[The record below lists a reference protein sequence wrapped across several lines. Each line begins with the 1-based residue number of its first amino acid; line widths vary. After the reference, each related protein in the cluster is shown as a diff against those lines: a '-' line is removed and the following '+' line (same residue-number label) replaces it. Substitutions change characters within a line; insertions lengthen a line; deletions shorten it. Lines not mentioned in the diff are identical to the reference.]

1 MAIIPIANQPLS
13 FVPTQLDGCLCTDP
27 TDVLLV
33 EPNDTIQFQVIADP
47 CLGEQ
52 LIASPNFED
61 ATDWLTGGFDIRL
74 GSACPEVD
82 NATLKEDTFVP
93 TIGVTY
99 YLQITLSGGDGTY
112 RGYFAGENFGP
123 MVGGHGNQFII
134 TATTIEPLILEF
146 TPSTRLPLR
155 RACVEQVNLYVFGS
169 DILVELLDSAGLVVD
184 DFDVTEHPERFTYD
198 RDSVTISYPLSDVPY
213 LSGCG
218 YSIRVIDQCD
228 DVGLDSQAINVVD
241 GSCSLL
247 FTVCNTTDFGG
258 FYIDNSGFSPQ
269 IRVLAKLTHPA
280 YDYDIAEER
289 LSNGRLNRYYA
300 DRRRKME
307 LRIDRVGESAHRFLS
322 TIPVWDHFYIGQDEY
337 VMGADEYV
345 PGYEDVYEAYGGII
359 RTVVP
364 RQELMRKVRCGEE
377 SAGCVPPPN
386 YHVQGTGPNTDY
398 IIQEENGDRILIAE

>member
-1 MAIIPIANQPLS
+1 MSITAIANQPLS
-13 FVPTQLDGCLCTDP
+13 FVPTQLDGCLCQDP
-27 TDVLLV
+27 ADVLLV
-33 EPNDTIQFQVIADP
+33 EPNDTIQFQIIADP
-47 CLGEQ
+47 CLGEN

-61 ATDWLTGGFDIRL
+61 PADWLTGGFDVEP
-74 GSACPEVD
+74 GTACPLAVD
-82 NATLKEDTFVP
+82 ATLKENTFVP

-99 YLQITLSGGDGTY
+99 YLQITMGAGTGTFT
-112 RGYFAGENFGP
+112 GYFAGNTFGP
-123 MVGGHGNQFII
+123 MIGGHGYLYIL
-134 TATTIEPLILEF
+134 TATTIEPLFIYYGTERITSL
-146 TPSTRLPLR
+146 T
-155 RACVEQVNLYVFGS
+155 ACVEQANLFVFGS
-169 DILVELLDSAGLVVD
+169 DILVELLDSAGQVVD
-184 DFDVTEHPERFTYD
+184 DFDVTEHPERFAYD
-198 RDSVTISYPLSDVPY
+198 RDSITISYPLSDVQY
-213 LSGCG
+213 LTGCG

-247 FTVCNTTDFGG
+247 LTTCNTTDFGG
-258 FYIDNSGFSPQ
+258 FYIEDSGFTPQ
-269 IRVLAKLTHPA
+269 IRVIASLTHPG

-300 DRRRKME
+300 DRRRNME

-322 TIPVWDHFYIGQDEY
+322 TIPLWDHFYIGQEEY

-345 PGYEDVYEAYGGII
+345 PGYEDIYEAYGGII

-377 SAGCVPPPN
+377 SPGCTPPPN